1 MYEEGAKRL
10 ESLLAT
16 PPSHKTAPRLRS
28 TRRVPFPSGLNII
41 YLAGYIEIANLL
53 NLLEKKSQK
62 KNPAHHSVKKLT
74 TRVRAVLLPR
84 LC

>member
-1 MYEEGAKRL
+1 M
-10 ESLLAT
+10 ESLLLHQVT
-16 PPSHKTAPRLRS
+16 KLLPDLDVDTCPKIGWWLE
-28 TRRVPFPSGLNII
+28 

-74 TRVRAVLLPR
+74 TRVRVRAVLLPR